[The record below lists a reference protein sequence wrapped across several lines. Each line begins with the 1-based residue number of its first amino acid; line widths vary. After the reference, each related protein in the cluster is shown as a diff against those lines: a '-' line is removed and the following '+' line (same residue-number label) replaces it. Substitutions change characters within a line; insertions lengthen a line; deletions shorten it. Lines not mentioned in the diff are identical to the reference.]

1 MGYESVD
8 TRLRSSMGTRNP
20 SQYEEMLRRLR
31 EARKEAGIRQ
41 TDVAKA
47 LGVTQ
52 TFVSKVELGER
63 RIDPTELQEFA
74 ALYGKKVTDFL
85 P

>member
-1 MGYESVD
+1 
-8 TRLRSSMGTRNP
+8 MGTRNP

-31 EARKEAGIRQ
+31 EARKAAGMRQ

-47 LGVTQ
+47 LGVAQ
-52 TFVSKVELGER
+52 TFVSKVEIGER

>member
-1 MGYESVD
+1 
-8 TRLRSSMGTRNP
+8 MGTRNP

-31 EARKEAGIRQ
+31 EAREEAGFRQ
-41 TDVAKA
+41 TDVARV

>member
-1 MGYESVD
+1 
-8 TRLRSSMGTRNP
+8 MGTRNP

>member
-1 MGYESVD
+1 
-8 TRLRSSMGTRNP
+8 MGTRNP
-20 SQYEEMLRRLR
+20 EQYEEMLRRLR
-31 EARKEAGIRQ
+31 AARREANFRQ
-41 TDVAKA
+41 SDVAEA

-74 ALYGKKVTDFL
+74 AFYGKDVTDFL
-85 P
+85 S

>member
-1 MGYESVD
+1 
-8 TRLRSSMGTRNP
+8 MGTRNP
-20 SQYEEMLRRLR
+20 DQYGEMLRRLR
-31 EARKEAGIRQ
+31 EARKEAGFRQ
-41 TDVAKA
+41 ADVAEA

-74 ALYGKKVTDFL
+74 VLYGKKVSDFL

>member
-1 MGYESVD
+1 
-8 TRLRSSMGTRNP
+8 MGTRNP

-31 EARKEAGIRQ
+31 EARKEAGFRQ
-41 TDVAKA
+41 ADVAKA